1 MSTDTDGGTY
11 PVPPDELQ
19 RFGNMGREMSGL
31 TVLAHSRIADKMG
44 VSATD
49 YKCLDIVMQGD
60 KPLTA
65 GQIAKMSGLSTGAV
79 TGVIDRLEKRG
90 FVRRVRDPHDRRKV
104 LVEVTKM
111 DMSKFGDHFEHL
123 ATGMAE
129 VLEQFSPQERAVIER
144 YQRKVIDKFRGDA
157 FTGLESSDA

>member
-1 MSTDTDGGTY
+1 MSTETDSGTY
-11 PVPPDELQ
+11 PVPPDELH

-31 TVLAHSRIADKMG
+31 TVLAHSRIADKIG

-49 YKCLDIVMQGD
+49 YKCLDIVMQGAS
-60 KPLTA
+60 PLTA

-104 LVEVTKM
+104 LVEVTRF
-111 DMSKFGDHFEHL
+111 DVNKFDHYFEHL
-123 ATGMAE
+123 ANGMTQ
-129 VLEQFSPQERAVIER
+129 VLEQFSPEERAIIER
-144 YQRKVIDKFRGDA
+144 YQRKIIDKFREDA
-157 FTGLESSDA
+157 FTGMESRDA

>member
-1 MSTDTDGGTY
+1 MSTETERGTY

-31 TVLAHSRIADKMG
+31 TVLAHSRIADQMG

-49 YKCLDIVMQGD
+49 YKCLDIVMQGES
-60 KPLTA
+60 PLTA

-104 LVEVTKM
+104 LVEVTTK
-111 DMSKFGDHFEHL
+111 DISRYDHLFAHL
-123 ATGMAE
+123 AAGMAE
-129 VLEQFSPQERAVIER
+129 VLARFSPDERAVIER
-144 YQRKVIDKFRGDA
+144 YQREIIDRFRKDA
-157 FTGLESSDA
+157 FSGLERS

>member
-1 MSTDTDGGTY
+1 MSTSAESGRY
-11 PVPPDELQ
+11 PVPPEELQ

-31 TVLAHSRIADKMG
+31 TVLFHSRLAEQMG

-49 YKCLDIVMQGD
+49 YKCLDIVMRVDWQ
-60 KPLTA
+60 LTA

-104 LVEVTKM
+104 LVEVTTVDEAKC
-111 DMSKFGDHFEHL
+111 DQLFAHL
-123 ATGMAE
+123 ATGMAD
-129 VLEQFSPQERAVIER
+129 VLSHFSPRERQVIER
-144 YQRKVIDKFRGDA
+144 YQRELLDRLRRDA
-157 FTGLESSDA
+157 FSGQENS

>member
-1 MSTDTDGGTY
+1 MSTETERGTY

-31 TVLAHSRIADKMG
+31 TVLAHSRIADQMG

-49 YKCLDIVMQGD
+49 YKCLDIVMRVEGQ
-60 KPLTA
+60 LTA

-104 LVEVTKM
+104 LVEVTKV
-111 DMSKFGDHFEHL
+111 DTSKYDHLFAHL
-123 ATGMAE
+123 ATGMAD
-129 VLEQFSPQERAVIER
+129 VLIRFTPAERAVIER
-144 YQRKVIDKFRGDA
+144 YQRAIIDQFRKDA
-157 FTGLESSDA
+157 FSGLERS

>member
-1 MSTDTDGGTY
+1 MSY
-11 PVPPDELQ
+11 PVPPDELA

-31 TVLAHSRIADKMG
+31 TVLFHSRIAEQMG

-49 YKCLDIVMQGD
+49 YKCLDIVMRVEGE
-60 KPLTA
+60 LTA

-104 LVEVTKM
+104 LVEVTRFDEAKY
-111 DMSKFGDHFEHL
+111 DRLFAHL
-123 ATGMAE
+123 ATGMAD
-129 VLEQFSPQERAVIER
+129 VLANYSPAERQVIER
-144 YQRKVIDKFRGDA
+144 YQRELIDRFRRDA
-157 FTGLESSDA
+157 FTELESS

>member
-1 MSTDTDGGTY
+1 MSTETGSGTY

-19 RFGNMGREMSGL
+19 RFGAMAREMSGL
-31 TVLAHSRIADKMG
+31 TVLFHSRIAEQMG

-49 YKCLDIVMQGD
+49 YKCLDIAMRVD
-60 KPLTA
+60 EPLTA

-104 LVEVTKM
+104 LVEVTKV
-111 DMSKFGDHFEHL
+111 DEHKYDHLFSHL
-123 ATGMAE
+123 ADGLEE
-129 VLEQFSPQERAVIER
+129 VLAQFSPAERAIVEKF
-144 YQRKVIDKFRGDA
+144 QRVSVDRFRREA
-157 FTGLESSDA
+157 FGGLAAG

>member
-1 MSTDTDGGTY
+1 MSTETESGTY

-19 RFGNMGREMSGL
+19 RFGGLAREMSGL
-31 TVLAHSRIADKMG
+31 TVLFHSRIAEQMG

-49 YKCLDIVMQGD
+49 YKCLDIAMRVD
-60 KPLTA
+60 EPLTA

-104 LVEVTKM
+104 LVEVTTSDGHKYEQLF
-111 DMSKFGDHFEHL
+111 SHL
-123 ATGMAE
+123 ADGLAE
-129 VLEQFSPQERAVIER
+129 VLTRFSPEERAIVER
-144 YQRKVIDKFRGDA
+144 FQRTTVDQFRREA
-157 FTGLESSDA
+157 FGGLEER

>member
-1 MSTDTDGGTY
+1 MSTETESGTY

-19 RFGNMGREMSGL
+19 RFADMGREMSGL
-31 TVLAHSRIADKMG
+31 TVLAHSRIADQMG

-49 YKCLDIVMQGD
+49 YKCLDIVMQVEGH
-60 KPLTA
+60 LTA

-111 DMSKFGDHFEHL
+111 DESRYDHLFAHL
-123 ATGMAE
+123 ADGMRE
-129 VLEQFSPQERAVIER
+129 VLEQFSPEERRIVER
-144 YQRKVIDKFRGDA
+144 FQRVMIDQFRKTA
-157 FTGLESSDA
+157 FSGLEKA

>member
-1 MSTDTDGGTY
+1 MSTETESGTY

-19 RFGNMGREMSGL
+19 RFGSMGREMSGL
-31 TVLAHSRIADKMG
+31 TVLLHSRIADQMG

-49 YKCLDIVMQGD
+49 YKCLDIVMQGTS
-60 KPLTA
+60 PLTA

-104 LVEVTKM
+104 LVEVTRM
-111 DMSKFGDHFEHL
+111 DMSRYDHLFAHL

-129 VLEQFSPQERAVIER
+129 VLALFSPQERAVVER
-144 YQRKVIDKFRGDA
+144 FQRTTIDRLRRDA
-157 FTGLESSDA
+157 FSGLEAS